1 VKNLKIVALVVFT
14 LGVPAALWIGV
25 RFMPAATPTAPPT
38 TMEVLSVLFGAV
50 TIVLGVLAIVIALLA
65 IWGYRAI
72 KEESSGV
79 ASEAARTAALDYIK
93 SAEVQGKLREESRKI
108 IDEEMIKIREGLAL
122 ALSQPSQDV
131 QTAAT
136 QQESTKKV
144 GNAILEEKDS

>member
-1 VKNLKIVALVVFT
+1 VKTLKIIALVVFT
-14 LGVPAALWIGV
+14 LGVPLALWIGS
-25 RFMPAATPTAPPT
+25 RFMPAITQTAPPT

-50 TIVLGVLAIVIALLA
+50 TIVLGVLAIIIAVLA
-65 IWGYRAI
+65 IWGYHAI

-79 ASEAARTAALDYIK
+79 ASGAAKTAALDYIK
-93 SAEVQGKLREESRKI
+93 SEEVQRKLREESRKI

-144 GNAILEEKDS
+144 GKRYSGKRDG

>member
-1 VKNLKIVALVVFT
+1 
-14 LGVPAALWIGV
+14 
-25 RFMPAATPTAPPT
+25 
-38 TMEVLSVLFGAV
+38 MEVLSVLFGAV
-50 TIVLGVLAIVIALLA
+50 TIVLGVLAIIIAVLA
-65 IWGYRAI
+65 IWGYHAI

-79 ASEAARTAALDYIK
+79 ASGAAKTAALDYIK
-93 SAEVQGKLREESRKI
+93 SEEVQRKLREESRKI

-144 GNAILEEKDS
+144 GKRYSGKRDG